1 MTIRA
6 LGQATALSFHA
17 RINSGLLPSN
27 RFLKLGTLESRPR
40 VTLMG
45 LEMRSG
51 FGTTRRDDDDN
62 DDDDDDDET
71 RVKDEF
77 HDHHFFSKT
86 VEVGVD

>member
-1 MTIRA
+1 M
-6 LGQATALSFHA
+6 
-17 RINSGLLPSN
+17 
-27 RFLKLGTLESRPR
+27 
-40 VTLMG
+40 TLMG

-77 HDHHFFSKT
+77 HDHHFFLKNCRRWRRLIDKKI
-86 VEVGVD
+86 EL